1 MTLEWRGTVLTS
13 VAILGK
19 VPQGGNFEV
28 PTLPTLGMASL
39 RLATISRLTGICAT
53 SMKKESLSE
62 LLRCELVV
70 VTRLVRLL

>member
-13 VAILGK
+13 VAILDK
-19 VPQGGNFEV
+19 VPPRGGNFEV
-28 PTLPTLGMASL
+28 PTLPGMASL